1 MNSFTIHN
9 EYAKLSQVTMHYLDT
24 KTTGETLLCIHGL
37 WGRADTWKSFMK
49 AYGNRYRVIAVDL
62 RGHGYTDKPN
72 TPYTPEVMCN
82 DIDQLMNHLG
92 IESAIVLGHSQ
103 GGRIGAHLAFHH
115 PERVKQLAI
124 LDKSAAGLPP
134 DTLVDNSV
142 SHKDPLTHDWPLH
155 FKTLEAA
162 RSYILDAMDDAL
174 SYGYFMLSLTET
186 KDGYTML
193 FDQNAIGSL
202 KAHDLN
208 WFHILPEIKCPTLL
222 MRTSSH
228 EAISDAD
235 WENMIRLLPDCT
247 PVEMAHPSHN
257 VMISDTEAFYGFIDG
272 FIGK

>member
-1 MNSFTIHN
+1 MNAFTIHD
-9 EYAKLSQVTMHYLDT
+9 EYAKLSQITMHYLDT
-24 KTTGETLLCIHGL
+24 KTTGETILCIHGL
-37 WGRADTWKSFMK
+37 WGRAETWKSFMK
-49 AYGNRYRVIAVDL
+49 AYGSRYRVIAIDL

-72 TPYTPEVMCN
+72 TPYTPEAMCG
-82 DIDQLMNHLG
+82 DIDQLMNHLD

-103 GGRIGAHLAFHH
+103 GGRIGAHLAFHY
-115 PERVKQLAI
+115 PERVRKLAI
-124 LDKSAAGLPP
+124 LDKSAAGHSLDTQVDDSIIYP
-134 DTLVDNSV
+134 DY
-142 SHKDPLTHDWPLH
+142 LTHDWPLP

-174 SYGYFMLSLTET
+174 SFSYFMLSLTET

-222 MRTSSH
+222 MRTSSK

-247 PVEMAHPSHN
+247 PVEMAHPNHN
-257 VMISDTEAFYGFIDG
+257 VMVSDTETFYGFIDG